1 MGNMQCAQSIAPG
14 PLVAYHGWFQPI
26 FSPIEIAPLQY
37 RPMLKI
43 LIVCKANI
51 CRSPMAQSVL
61 LKFAEDAGLKRKL
74 RVDSAGTHAGR
85 ISEKMDGRAKNAL
98 SARGYVAGKDRSRKV
113 TESDFNTYELILAM
127 DQSNLADLRQICP
140 GHLTHKVQCFMA
152 YARKTNTDEVPDP
165 YFGNAQG
172 FERVL
177 DLCEAGA
184 RGVVAHCQSL
194 IR

>member
-1 MGNMQCAQSIAPG
+1 MSKMLDAPATE
-14 PLVAYHGWFQPI
+14 PDPEVAHHSWFNTI
-26 FSPIEIAPLQY
+26 FSPIEIAPSQY
-37 RPMLKI
+37 LPMLKI

-51 CRSPMAQSVL
+51 CRSPMAQAVL

-85 ISEKMDGRAKNAL
+85 ISERMDARAKNAL
-98 SARGYVAGKDRSRKV
+98 SARGYAAGKDRSRKV
-113 TESDFNTYELILAM
+113 AESDFNTYELILAM
-127 DQSNLADLRQICP
+127 DQSNLADLQQICP
-140 GHLTHKVQCFMA
+140 SHLKHKVQSFMA
-152 YARKTNTDEVPDP
+152 YAHKTDIDEVPDP

-177 DLCEAGA
+177 DLCEASA
-184 RGVVAHCQSL
+184 RGVIAHCQSL

>member
-1 MGNMQCAQSIAPG
+1 
-14 PLVAYHGWFQPI
+14 
-26 FSPIEIAPLQY
+26 
-37 RPMLKI
+37 MLKI

-51 CRSPMAQSVL
+51 CRSPMAQTVL
-61 LKFAEDAGLKRKL
+61 LKYAEDEGLKCKL

-85 ISEKMDGRAKNAL
+85 ISEKIDARAKNAL
-98 SARGYVAGKDRSRKV
+98 SARGYAAGKDRSRKV
-113 TESDFNTYELILAM
+113 KESDFSTYELILAM
-127 DQSNLADLRQICP
+127 DQSNLVDLRQICP
-140 GHLTHKVQCFMA
+140 SHLTHKIQGFMA
-152 YARKTNTDEVPDP
+152 YAHNTDADEVPDP

-184 RGVVAHCQSL
+184 RGVLAHCQSF

>member
-1 MGNMQCAQSIAPG
+1 MRSIRLARARG
-14 PLVAYHGWFQPI
+14 GVHGWFQRI
-26 FSPIEIAPLQY
+26 FSPTKIAPLQY

-61 LKFAEDAGLKRKL
+61 LKFADDAGLKRKL

-85 ISEKMDGRAKNAL
+85 ISEKVDARARNAL
-98 SARGYVAGKDRSRKV
+98 SARGYTVGKDRSRKV
-113 TESDFNTYELILAM
+113 TESDFNSYDLILAM
-127 DQSNLADLRQICP
+127 DKSNLSDLRQICP
-140 GHLTHKVQCFMA
+140 SQLTHKVQGFLV
-152 YARKTNTDEVPDP
+152 YAQKMDTDEIPDP

-184 RGVVAHCQSL
+184 RGVIAHCQSL